1 MRRLSRIALIAAFV
15 FLAAPLP
22 ASDWQNLFANGLD
35 DWEIL
40 GDGIWDLRPDGVLL
54 AYRRPDKDAMFG
66 QGDSITRK
74 QFHAW
79 DTVQSWLYTR
89 KEYGDFDLRLE
100 YWVRT
105 PGNSGIS
112 IRDPSRAK
120 YGLALPPDFSKTP
133 SKLGYEIQIN
143 SEWPDPKQTGS
154 IYGLADAPAGLQ
166 RPHDWN
172 SLHIVSRSDRISVFV
187 NGLLAA
193 EHPGDPKRPKAGPI
207 GLQLHD
213 QSSLV
218 MFRNVWLREQ

>member
-1 MRRLSRIALIAAFV
+1 MRRLFLLVLVAAFV
-15 FLAAPLP
+15 SVAAP
-22 ASDWQNLFANGLD
+22 AADWQNFFANGLSE
-35 DWEIL
+35 WEIL
-40 GDGIWDLRPDGVLL
+40 GDGIWELRPDGVLL
-54 AYRRPDKDAMFG
+54 AYRRPDKAALFS

-89 KEYGDFDLRLE
+89 KEYGEFDLRLE

-120 YGLALPPDFSKTP
+120 YGLTLPPDFSKTP

-166 RPHDWN
+166 RPRDWN
-172 SLHIVSRSDRISVFV
+172 SLHVVSRGNKISVFV

-193 EHPGDPKRPKAGPI
+193 EHPGDPNRPKTGPI

-213 QSSLV
+213 QSSVV

>member
-1 MRRLSRIALIAAFV
+1 MRFAHPVALLGILLS
-15 FLAAPLP
+15 LP
-22 ASDWQNLFANGLD
+22 APAAEWRNLFADGLAE
-35 DWEIL
+35 WEIL
-40 GDGIWDLRPDGVLL
+40 GDGIWELRPDGVLL
-54 AYRRPDKDAMFG
+54 AYRRPAKDALFG
-66 QGDSITRK
+66 ESDSIAKR

-89 KEYGDFDLRLE
+89 KNYGEFDMRLE

-120 YGLALPPDFSKTP
+120 YGLTQPPDYSKTP

-143 SEWPDPKQTGS
+143 SEWPDPKNSGS
-154 IYGLADAPAGLQ
+154 IYGLADAPRGLQ
-166 RPHDWN
+166 RVGDWN
-172 SLHIVSRSDRISVFV
+172 SLHIVSRDEVIRVFV

-193 EHPGDPKRPKAGPI
+193 EHPGDPKRPRTGPI

-213 QSSLV
+213 QSSVV
-218 MFRNVWLREQ
+218 MFRNVWIREQ

>member
-1 MRRLSRIALIAAFV
+1 MRRLFLLVLGAAFV
-15 FLAAPLP
+15 SVAAP
-22 ASDWQNLFANGLD
+22 AADWQNLFANGLSE
-35 DWEIL
+35 WEIL
-40 GDGIWDLRPDGVLL
+40 GDCIWELRPDGVLL
-54 AYRRPDKDAMFG
+54 AYRRPDKAALFS

-89 KEYGDFDLRLE
+89 KEYGEFDLRLE

-120 YGLALPPDFSKTP
+120 YGLTQPPDFSKTP

-166 RPHDWN
+166 RPRDWN
-172 SLHIVSRSDRISVFV
+172 SLHIVSRNNHIRVFV
-187 NGLLAA
+187 NGLLAT
-193 EHPGDPKRPKAGPI
+193 EHPGDPKRPKTGPI

-213 QSSLV
+213 QSSVV

>member
-1 MRRLSRIALIAAFV
+1 MRRLFLLVLVAAFV
-15 FLAAPLP
+15 SVAAP
-22 ASDWQNLFANGLD
+22 AADWQNLFANGLAE
-35 DWEIL
+35 WEIL

-54 AYRRPDKDAMFG
+54 AYRRPDKAALFS
-66 QGDSITRK
+66 QVNSITRK

-89 KEYGDFDLRLE
+89 KDYGEFDLRLE

-120 YGLALPPDFSKTP
+120 YGLTQPPDFSKTP

-166 RPHDWN
+166 RPRDWN
-172 SLHIVSRSDRISVFV
+172 SLHIVSRNNHIRVFV

-193 EHPGDPKRPKAGPI
+193 EHPGDPNRPKTGPI

-213 QSSLV
+213 QSSVV

>member
-1 MRRLSRIALIAAFV
+1 MRRLFLLVLVAAFV
-15 FLAAPLP
+15 SVAAP
-22 ASDWQNLFANGLD
+22 AADWQNLFANGLSE
-35 DWEIL
+35 WEIL
-40 GDGIWDLRPDGVLL
+40 GDGIWELRPDGVLL
-54 AYRRPDKDAMFG
+54 AYRRPDKAALFS

-89 KEYGDFDLRLE
+89 KDYGEFDLRLE

-120 YGLALPPDFSKTP
+120 YGLTQPPDFSKTP

-166 RPHDWN
+166 RPRDWN
-172 SLHIVSRSDRISVFV
+172 SLHIVSRNNHIRVFV

-193 EHPGDPKRPKAGPI
+193 EHPGDPNRPKTGPI

-213 QSSLV
+213 QSSVV

>member
-1 MRRLSRIALIAAFV
+1 MRRLFLLALVAAFV
-15 FLAAPLP
+15 SVAAP
-22 ASDWQNLFANGLD
+22 AADWQNLFANGLAE
-35 DWEIL
+35 WEIL

-54 AYRRPDKDAMFG
+54 AYRRPDKAALFS

-89 KEYGDFDLRLE
+89 KEYGEFDLRLE

-120 YGLALPPDFSKTP
+120 YGLTLPPDFSKTP

-166 RPHDWN
+166 RPRDWN
-172 SLHIVSRSDRISVFV
+172 SLHIVSRNNQIRVFV

-193 EHPGDPKRPKAGPI
+193 EHPGDPNRPKTGPI

-213 QSSLV
+213 QSSVV